1 MPIFRK
7 RNWGRARRLLLVC
20 AVVLLFPYAVTLAV
34 SGGESVLV
42 PMEEQQ
48 SGLRVYLE
56 GKGGYVD
63 AEEYLTGVVAAQI
76 PMEYE
81 MEAIKAQAMA
91 ARTWLFR
98 QADGDGRITVTA
110 AEPGYLQ
117 EVGNGSLWEEE
128 HFPEYY
134 EKARQAVT
142 ETAGQVICYEGSL
155 IEPLFHRASAGRT
168 RTGDEAHPYLQAADS
183 SFDVEAEG
191 YLTVLE
197 WTPEE
202 FAALADGESAS
213 GDREAGGSRI
223 AGDGAGDGMGGGF
236 TGGGAG
242 DGMGG
247 GFTGGG
253 AGDGMGGGFA
263 GDGAEGADSADRIL
277 ETMQL
282 VSRDSSG
289 YVAEYQIGSHVYT
302 GEEIRQLFGLP
313 SLSFRF
319 ENHEGN
325 IRAVCE
331 GQGHA
336 LGLSQYGAHH
346 LASEGLSAEEI
357 LRYYYH
363 GITVESWN
371 RANLPEDTSPKDM

>member
-1 MPIFRK
+1 
-7 RNWGRARRLLLVC
+7 
-20 AVVLLFPYAVTLAV
+20 
-34 SGGESVLV
+34 
-42 PMEEQQ
+42 
-48 SGLRVYLE
+48 
-56 GKGGYVD
+56 
-63 AEEYLTGVVAAQI
+63 
-76 PMEYE
+76 
-81 MEAIKAQAMA
+81 
-91 ARTWLFR
+91 
-98 QADGDGRITVTA
+98 
-110 AEPGYLQ
+110 
-117 EVGNGSLWEEE
+117 
-128 HFPEYY
+128 
-134 EKARQAVT
+134 
-142 ETAGQVICYEGSL
+142 
-155 IEPLFHRASAGRT
+155 
-168 RTGDEAHPYLQAADS
+168 
-183 SFDVEAEG
+183 
-191 YLTVLE
+191 
-197 WTPEE
+197 
-202 FAALADGESAS
+202 
-213 GDREAGGSRI
+213 
-223 AGDGAGDGMGGGF
+223 MGGGF